1 MHIRGIRG
9 NANVCTLFVGLTLM
23 IQYVFY
29 YIAVCVMLIVYI
41 IHLHLHYT
49 YMLAYISSYSCFTH
63 DTVRYV
69 IVFSVLKF
77 YNL

>member
-1 MHIRGIRG
+1 
-9 NANVCTLFVGLTLM
+9 
-23 IQYVFY
+23 
-29 YIAVCVMLIVYI
+29 MLIVYI
-41 IHLHLHYT
+41 IHIHLHYT

>member
-29 YIAVCVMLIVYI
+29 YIAVCVCHVDCVYYTSTSTLY
-41 IHLHLHYT
+41 IHACLYL
-49 YMLAYISSYSCFTH
+49 
-63 DTVRYV
+63 
-69 IVFSVLKF
+69 
-77 YNL
+77 